1 MEIKNYFAQDAQ
13 GNIMP
18 SANCYLYLPG
28 TTTLATGLIDGNGT
42 PISNPFLASSVGQI
56 EFGAPNG
63 VYDLRVALGARDW
76 TIKVQCADI
85 VQAMDVMDSILGS
98 HTENPA
104 TRNNGQPLQPGDET
118 WNPTEKQPFW
128 WDGSIWV
135 ALNSGAKK
143 LEEKLLDPNNGAGHI
158 ALGASF
164 SYPQGTVGSAS
175 SVFDTK
181 FFGIKA
187 DGSDETVLFRSVA
200 LQLEDTGYEL
210 RLSKGVIGVTGTVD
224 IKGFTFRA
232 MPGTAVK
239 GTGSTQAA
247 FVNGALRC
255 LAYGF
260 VYGTV
265 YSSGTMV
272 AAFASGFASRPA
284 MVFVA
289 DVTGGF
295 FGSAYSQIYG
305 AVKTV
310 GGSGTDARTWGGVYR
325 GLFSELSLD
334 VEHHIK
340 HRWYNAGV
348 AYRDM
353 IPFSFAIQDCQ
364 ASSILLPSVIT
375 NPITLDV
382 DGNFSTKNGLWVQ
395 GTGVVTDAQAELLIH
410 NGEIN
415 RAGYY
420 KDASGATKPGHGAG
434 TCIEVLNAPHFQT
447 KSKTRSPSG
456 YNVAIASGSNGAQV
470 EGLHIGNGGDPV
482 VVVANSHDCIIGG
495 TLDRGTVAA
504 SIGEDGATSNNTIVT
519 ATIKNMSSAPV
530 QFGSGRGLSLLG
542 AKIYGE
548 PTLASAVGSWSGPGE
563 VKPVVRVM
571 GEANDITV
579 MGCSVQGYFNQ
590 LVVDRSGATGRLRV
604 TDKGNEL
611 ACPIIARIDS
621 QRSKLHQ
628 NASSSDFIRVLN
640 DNDIT
645 GASFVGEI
653 SLPSSGATYLAS
665 PINPLLSNLA
675 DMAVAAGE
683 TIEEIYSKYAIT
695 VYIRYVPG
703 MIGQQVKFGLASSST
718 ASHVQATFFGQVF
731 GAVGAPQGNSIGGV
745 WHPLTEGE
753 WVPLDMPLNTII
765 YSGANPAALT
775 NFIVFKST
783 NPTLY
788 DLTITKP
795 TLTYIGSTPR
805 A

>member
-1 MEIKNYFAQDAQ
+1 MDDRKYSGDYRMSITLRTDQSTPLTWQQLDDNFRGVMDIQTQIGSQVQIAQDA
-13 GNIMP
+13 
-18 SANCYLYLPG
+18 
-28 TTTLATGLIDGNGT
+28 
-42 PISNPFLASSVGQI
+42 ASSAAQSSTSSQDSA
-56 EFGAPNG
+56 ELAEEM
-63 VYDLRVALGARDW
+63 ARISVVRW
-76 TIKVQCADI
+76 C
-85 VQAMDVMDSILGS
+85 GN
-98 HTENPA
+98 HTEAPT
-104 TRNNGQPLQPGDET
+104 TRL
-118 WNPTEKQPFW
+118 
-128 WDGSIWV
+128 DGSPLEISDEYGNLTDSLRYNWTGTAWV
-135 ALNSGAKK
+135 ALNSSAQQ
-143 LEEKLLDPNNGAGHI
+143 LEARLADPEDGAGKV
-158 ALGASF
+158 AVGVLTA
-164 SYPQGTVGSAS
+164 YPQGTVGSAKT
-175 SVFDTK
+175 VFDTK

-210 RLSKGVIGVTGTVD
+210 RLSNGVIGVTGTVD

-239 GTGSTQAA
+239 GMGSTQAA

-260 VYGTV
+260 AYGTV

-353 IPFSFAIQDCQ
+353 LPFSFSIQDCQ

-395 GTGVVTDAQAELLIH
+395 GTGAITDAQAELLVH
-410 NGEIN
+410 NGSIN

-420 KDASGATKPGHGAG
+420 KDASGVTQVGHGAG
-434 TCIEVLNAPHFQT
+434 TCIEILNAPQFQT
-447 KSKTRSPSG
+447 NGKTRSPTG
-456 YNVAIASGSNGAQV
+456 YNIAIASGSNGAQV
-470 EGLHIGNGGDPV
+470 AGLHIGNGGDPV

-495 TLDRGTVAA
+495 TLGRGTVAA
-504 SIGEDGATSNNTIVT
+504 SVGEDGATSNNTIVT

-571 GEANDITV
+571 GEGNDITV

-604 TDKGNEL
+604 TDKGNDL

-628 NASSSDFIRVLN
+628 KASSADFIRVLN
-640 DNDIT
+640 DNDTT

-665 PINPLLSNLA
+665 PINPLLANLA
-675 DMAVAAGE
+675 DMAVSAGE
-683 TIEEIYSKYAIT
+683 TIDEIYSKYAISIL
-695 VYIRYVPG
+695 IRYVPG

-731 GAVGAPQGNSIGGV
+731 GAVGAPAANSIGGV

-753 WVPLDMPLNTII
+753 WVPLELPLNTII

-783 NPTLY
+783 NPTAY

-795 TLTYIGSTPR
+795 VMVYVGAPPR
-805 A
+805 SP